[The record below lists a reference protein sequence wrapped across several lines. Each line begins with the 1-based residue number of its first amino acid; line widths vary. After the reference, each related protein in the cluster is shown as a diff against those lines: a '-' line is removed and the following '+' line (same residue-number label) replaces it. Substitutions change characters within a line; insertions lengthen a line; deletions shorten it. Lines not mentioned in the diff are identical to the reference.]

1 MTDLSLWR
9 VLCGSLGGAS
19 FATAVTFSEM
29 PKQIL
34 PVAAACL
41 VAMSVIALADKRPI
55 LAVVY
60 FAMIIPLAPV
70 IAPFL
75 PVWAAITVAIIAH
88 LAACDLIIRLS

>member
-9 VLCGSLGGAS
+9 VLSGSVGGVS

-34 PVAAACL
+34 PVAAVCL
-41 VAMSVIALADKRPI
+41 IAMSAIALADKRPI
-55 LAVVY
+55 IAVAF
-60 FAMIIPLAPV
+60 FAAIIPLAPV
-70 IAPFL
+70 IAPFF
-75 PVWAAITVAIIAH
+75 PAWASIAIAVIAH